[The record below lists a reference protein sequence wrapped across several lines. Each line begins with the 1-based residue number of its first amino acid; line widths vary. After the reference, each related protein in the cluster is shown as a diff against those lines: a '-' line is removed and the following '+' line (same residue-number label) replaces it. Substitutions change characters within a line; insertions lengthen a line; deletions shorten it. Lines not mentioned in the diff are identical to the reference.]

1 VGKAVQ
7 KTQLPARDPE
17 RRSLIIGTAGHID
30 HGKTALVYAL
40 TGTDTDR
47 LPEEKRRGITIDLG
61 FASFRLPDLRGN
73 MLDLSIVDVPGHHA
87 FVRHMLAGAAGIDCV
102 MLVIAADEGIKPQ
115 TEEHLAICTLLG
127 IPRGIVVLTKSDTV
141 DVERIRDVCADVR
154 RVLRHTFLDD
164 APIVPTSARTGQ
176 GIAELKRALTALAS
190 HVPQRS
196 TKFLPRL
203 PLDRAFSIHGFGTV
217 VTGTLQTGAIRQG
230 NMLVQQPAN
239 RSVRVRGVQ
248 VHNSARDAVYAPSR
262 VALNLTGVEVS
273 EIRRGDT
280 LVPPHTLLPAS
291 LIDVELSSI
300 PSLPLP
306 RHRSRVRVHAFCSE
320 SMATLLLYEPTH
332 TPDSRTALARLRLL
346 TPLLLIPGDRFVLRQ
361 CTPALTIGG
370 GSVLDIHPLPRAKK
384 AVTFEWLQQ
393 VARAD
398 APESL
403 RLRVLRHGRSGIY
416 AAELV
421 AETGLT
427 LEALARMMQPLVN
440 SGRVMRVSSQPEHF
454 LSVEALASVA
464 DLVMEDLGRAD
475 PPTLA
480 KAELQSRHHLNGD
493 ILELAL
499 RRLAKAG
506 KLNAT
511 GERISLA
518 GHGDTVSSE
527 VRSGVEAVEAI
538 YLGAGLAA
546 PLLSEVAARLAIPP
560 ASLREVITHLLRA
573 KRLLRMGSDSSFT
586 HAQALEK
593 LYADIRQHKGENFD
607 VARFKNFTGLTR
619 KHAIP
624 LLEHLDQV
632 HVTRNSGGLRLVL

>member
-1 VGKAVQ
+1 MARAVQ
-7 KTQLPARDPE
+7 HAQLQEKDPE
-17 RRSLIIGTAGHID
+17 RRSVVIGTAGHID

-61 FASFRLPDLRGN
+61 FASFRLPDARGH

-127 IPRGIVVLTKSDTV
+127 IPRGVVVLTKSDTV
-141 DVERIRDVCADVR
+141 DAERIRDVCEDVR
-154 RVLRHTFLDD
+154 RFLRHTFLDD
-164 APIVPTSARTGQ
+164 APIVPTSARTKE
-176 GIAELKRALTALAS
+176 GIAELKKALTALAS
-190 HVPQRS
+190 HVPQRNM
-196 TKFLPRL
+196 KFLPRL

-217 VTGTLQTGAIRQG
+217 VTGTLQAGTIRQG
-230 NMLVQQPAN
+230 DTLVQQPAN

-262 VALNLTGVEVS
+262 VALNLTGVEVG
-273 EIRRGDT
+273 EIHRGDT
-280 LVPPHTLLPAS
+280 LVPAHTLLPAT
-291 LIDVELSSI
+291 LIDVELRSL
-300 PSLPLP
+300 PGLPLP

-320 SMATLLLYEPTH
+320 SIATVLLYEPTH
-332 TPDSRTALARLRLL
+332 TPNSRKALARLRLL

-370 GSVLDIHPLPRAKK
+370 GSVLDTRPLPRAKK

-393 VARAD
+393 LARAD
-398 APESL
+398 ASESL
-403 RLRVLRHGRSGIY
+403 RLRVLRHGRSGIS
-416 AAELV
+416 AAEVV

-427 LEALARMMQPLVN
+427 LEALARMMQPLID
-440 SGRVMRVSSQPEHF
+440 SGRLMRVSAQPEHF
-454 LSVEALASVA
+454 LSAEALAAIA
-464 DLVMEDLGRAD
+464 DLVMEEVGRAD

-480 KAELQSRHHLNGD
+480 KAELQSRHHLDGN
-493 ILELAL
+493 ILEFVI

-506 KLNAT
+506 KVDFA
-511 GERISLA
+511 GERVSLA
-518 GHGDTVSSE
+518 GHGDTLPNE
-527 VRSGVEAVEAI
+527 VRRGAEAVEAI
-538 YLGAGLAA
+538 YLAAGLAA
-546 PLLSEVAARLAIPP
+546 PLLSELATRLAIPP
-560 ASLREVITHLLRA
+560 STLRDVITHLLRA

-586 HAQALEK
+586 HVQALEK
-593 LYADIRQHKGENFD
+593 LYADIRQHKGESFD
-607 VARFKNFTGLTR
+607 VARFKSFTGLTR

-632 HVTRNSGGLRLVL
+632 HVTRNSGGVRLVL